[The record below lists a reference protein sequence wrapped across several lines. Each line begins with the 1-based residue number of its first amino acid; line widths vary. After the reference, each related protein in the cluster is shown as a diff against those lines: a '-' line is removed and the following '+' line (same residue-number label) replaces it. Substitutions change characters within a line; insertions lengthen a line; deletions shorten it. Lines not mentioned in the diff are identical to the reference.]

1 MRTKTLCT
9 SCEQYVYTDADHSC
23 HDAKALRAVR
33 DAEAAV
39 VEAAEKWRTLEQ
51 AYDAMESGAITV
63 TQAERDARFRADI
76 ALNELRVSVRAL
88 HAARGQSPQDAEGIT
103 RQGEAS

>member
-39 VEAAEKWRTLEQ
+39 VEKALSYEQCDVRRAIKQAAGLPWPE
-51 AYDAMESGAITV
+51 AVAESGLESAH
-63 TQAERDARFRADI
+63 RDLLDA
-76 ALNELRVSVRAL
+76 VRAL
-88 HAARGQSPQDAEGIT
+88 HAAR
-103 RQGEAS
+103 QGGAS